1 MALTMNKQDLKLI
14 IIILVIAVLTILII
28 NTTKKEADTVL
39 VYYEDK
45 LIKTIDLNKDGEYT
59 VDGFLGDVVIEVKD
73 KKVRVKKENSPRNIC
88 SKEGYISDNTKPLIC
103 LPNKIIIKIASKDN
117 GIDGV
122 V

>member
-1 MALTMNKQDLKLI
+1 MNKQDLKLI

-28 NTTKKEADTVL
+28 NTTKKEA
-39 VYYEDK
+39 DK

-117 GIDGV
+117 DIDGV
-122 V
+122 VY